1 MGFHTFKHK
10 IKLNINQIIALA
22 FFCIIAFGSIMLA
35 LPFATKGGCH
45 DSILTPLFT
54 ATSAVCVTGLSIVD
68 IWTNYTFGG
77 QLIILLLMEIG
88 GLGFMSVVSI
98 LIYVSKHY
106 IDISSLSLMAE
117 TIGSDTLGN
126 IARIQK
132 RLILGSL
139 LFESIGAA
147 ILSVCFIK
155 TLGFPKALWFGI
167 FHSVSAFCN
176 AGFDLM
182 GFISPGSGMEVFQ
195 NNPLVLITIS
205 ILIVVGGIGFVVWD
219 DIVSSKH
226 IRDGSIYSKLVLI
239 TTFTL
244 IAIGFVFFMFSEFN
258 NGCSVGNLTLNNKIV
273 NCLFQSVTT
282 RTAGFASIN
291 QASFTDS
298 SKALTIILMIIGGST
313 GSTAGGIKT
322 VTFIIIIS
330 SILSSLFGKK
340 NTIVLG
346 RKLSA
351 DQIIH
356 AYTIAG
362 SFVFL
367 SLLGS
372 YVMYIT
378 SNVTFFESIFESVSA
393 LATVGLSLG
402 ITGSLSHISQLVLI
416 ILMYIGRVG
425 LLTLTVGFFKA
436 KDNASIKYPSVKLLI
451 G

>member
-1 MGFHTFKHK
+1 MSFHTFKHK

-35 LPFATKGGCH
+35 LPFATKGDCH

-167 FHSVSAFCN
+167 FHSISAFCN

-226 IRDGSIYSKLVLI
+226 IRDWSIYSKLVLI

-372 YVMYIT
+372 YVLYIT
-378 SNVTFFESIFESVSA
+378 SNVTFFESIFESVSV

-436 KDNASIKYPSVKLLI
+436 KDNASIKYPSVKILI